1 MYNCLQKIKAHF
13 SQKLLVVLT
22 IFMMICVGV
31 SAQAVEYTWTGSSG
45 TDYNWTTPGNWS
57 PDTAY
62 PQAADKAIISS
73 DAAITIDDDITVA
86 DIEITGATVSF
97 STTDTPKS
105 LTITNSLSNDT
116 NSKTYFL
123 CSVDLSS
130 VASADFTNSGTVY
143 FYNNSDNLYTFK
155 TPENCNLGNFYFL
168 GKLEIIIDGNNCRAT
183 NFNMEI
189 DSDTSSYF
197 ATDDFKVI
205 LSGTGTLKATNVNL
219 TRASK
224 TAGKTGTFEIG
235 KDSSNTKFEISDS
248 IETHSG
254 VILQIN
260 EGATLETE
268 KYAHNAGNA
277 DVIAKTIINGTF
289 IANTSFD
296 TAISISANA
305 GSTEVTIGTD
315 GVLTSPNIQP
325 TTTTYRNTTA
335 STIPFTNN
343 GTINTKTFNIPYN
356 VVNNGIINTNATPAT
371 ITALSFSG
379 TDGTINLKSAETTL
393 TATST
398 TVISSQKEIK
408 LTNTEATIKGNYFLT
423 NFTAT
428 TATNMSGKSITLENA
443 AITANSISLSGSA
456 GSLLTL
462 DGSGSAH
469 SFTTSSLTAEY
480 LSIDENII
488 LLNYS
493 TAIAHC
499 EPSAGDTTTNWLKV
513 IQNGWAIKALKTF
526 TFTWTG
532 DTDSIW
538 NKDSNWDTGLIPEE
552 DCKIIIPAGCDNYPV
567 LGSDTY
573 SGGTLTLSDT
583 TSKITLGTADL
594 SLSGKENEA
603 TASTTLSNAG
613 TIVFTGNGR
622 ITDGTDA
629 INDVSH
635 GTVEYAGTGGSVN
648 DFGTTDYNNL
658 IISRT
663 NWQIDGDCTVQNS
676 FSIADGGTCKISTAT
691 SITAESITIADGG
704 SCSVSAETN
713 LKAKTFAFYGSGTN
727 KNLTSSANI
736 NMIFIPATANAD
748 VNIPSGIDSSFS
760 FESTGT
766 LHLEN
771 ESTGKLVFSDS
782 DTFNVFEYKLNF
794 HSPVIL
800 KQDIKV
806 QNSVTAAESI
816 TAGDTSGTSALIFQ
830 GSSEIEF
837 NPTTDKTYQNITI
850 NDTGCSL
857 TVNNNGYTITNC
869 TITKATSTTFDG
881 TPAITYL
888 SDDTTAGNIT
898 FNNGANI
905 TNAVSLETT
914 GKTTV
919 KRNISAASFSAKN
932 LVAGADAAINT
943 TGAQT
948 YGTINGTTA
957 EAQDLTLTASAVTI
971 NDNVGTTRRLDILTI
986 NAPLTIGTTG
996 KQISAKEIDFAGD
1009 ISGSDK
1015 NLTITTAKLKST
1027 IAADGTSAITL
1038 NQLTLSQATTIGTEN
1053 ASTLSL
1059 NISKISGTSTL
1070 TFDENATQ
1078 INLKDGIEINPN
1090 IINKRNV
1097 ICNGAATFNGTFTNT
1112 SGSLTG
1118 DQTTG
1123 KTLTFKKKYSG
1134 TGATLIAAK
1143 ATNTTNGITIFQADV
1158 DLSDTT
1164 FNASGGTVILSGATA
1179 PASQLLTTKNDGTTA
1194 FNKLTINGNVTFATS
1209 NTIDTLTANNLG
1221 DKTLSFYDN
1230 TTQTITTL
1238 SLTGTN
1244 KDHKLTLTSTG
1255 HWNISCTNEPEL
1267 KFLIVDNSTNSTPGT
1282 PAPGTKF
1289 VAFDSIDGGSNV
1301 YWNFP
1306 DMEYKWTG
1314 TTSSDW
1320 RTASNWYPA
1329 SIPGIGSKII
1339 IQPADNYPILDFELI
1354 LAGNNS
1360 TAVITVE
1367 ENAIFDIADNTL
1379 TLGLSD
1385 GVTITPG
1392 TITNKGTVIITGVN
1406 SQSINYTTME
1416 NSGDDSTVIYSGT
1429 SPTVNFIW
1437 DGDNSTSK
1445 KDYKNL
1451 QISNIVNATADL
1463 NISRNLTINKNISLL
1478 TGSISVSGETTIQTD
1493 CTTVNTSGNQ
1503 TYNDSVTI
1511 STAGSGVSIN
1521 STTGNLLFS
1530 DTVTGTKL
1538 TVSGNTIKF
1547 SGVVGTTTT
1556 PLGQLSIGTATTT
1569 TFDEPVYISTFTDS
1583 DTGNSGAITFSKGGI
1598 ISNDVSLNT
1607 TGNVY
1612 IDGSTTEMSFNGDFS
1627 HTTGTTSI
1635 TGTITSAGTVSLGAA
1650 DKLTTISSAEINA
1663 ASLNCNILKISGDVT
1678 IKTSG
1683 TQTYNGTINASTAD
1697 SDTLTLKSTG
1707 LITFNGNIGS
1717 VTPLLKSLT
1726 TTTGSAVQI
1735 DCESIKTA
1743 GNQTYNDSVTIS
1755 TAGSGV
1761 SINSTTGNLLFAN
1774 TVTGTKLTVSGNTIQ
1789 FSGVVGTT
1797 TTSLDQLSIGAA
1809 TTTTFDE
1816 PVYISTFT
1824 DSDTGNSGA
1833 ITFSK
1838 GGIISNDVSLN
1849 TTGNV
1854 SIDGSTTE
1862 MNFNGDFSHTTGTTS
1877 ITGTITSAGTVSLGA
1892 ADKLTTISSA
1902 EINAASLNCNILKI
1916 SGDVTIETSGTQTY
1930 NGTINASTADSDTL
1944 TLKSTGLITFNG
1956 NIGSVTPLLKALT
1969 TTPNTP
1975 VLINCASIKSSIS
1988 QEYNGAVTL
1997 GTTLS
2002 SHAITSSTITFGTG
2016 ATING
2021 NASLVLEGTTSS
2033 TFNASIGNT
2042 TPLTSIEIKG
2052 PAIINCSDIT
2062 TSDTQVFNDI
2072 VTLKHSVILS
2082 SGSTVIFKDNVS
2094 NSDEASTV
2102 TLTVNANTKI
2112 DASSVTIKTSEF
2124 DFSGNITGSE
2134 TDTVLTLLTPTLIST
2149 AISSSDIKLA
2159 KLIINQDTILKTSNT
2174 SVLYV
2179 YVSEINNSGKILIID
2194 TSVSNFEFKQA
2205 CIINTDIQTYDGSK
2219 LTAWTG
2225 ITTFA
2230 GNLTISG
2237 DFAHNNGTIKFAGT
2251 TQTLTTKDDG
2261 STNFYNILIS
2271 SPAKV
2276 TTASSFIVSGT
2287 SWDNTSEENGF
2298 TATAGT
2304 ITFDNATVPASAP
2317 LTTVSGKNIFYD
2329 VACKTTDQNIT
2340 FEEENIFSHE
2350 VTIGESANIPN
2361 NVIISSASA
2370 ITFAP
2375 ELYCQNITINA
2386 GENAVTFTDDSY
2398 FNTSFTNN
2406 GTGLVTFDGSA
2417 TYGTSFINESPVLT
2431 TFKSSF
2437 TGTGN
2442 AEFAGDINLTDD
2454 ADRFFSAGAG
2464 HSITTANNLIVN
2476 TNTVNTIQMN
2486 STPTSKVIAK
2496 NFVLYSG
2503 KLKLN
2508 GTLESTGDIILL
2520 GPDYTTL
2527 DPQTGIDGIYLYNQT
2542 RPSPVNYTTAFIA
2555 APYNGDVTALE
2566 NAVIKAGKNFY
2577 SNGIILTGPVS
2588 GYFEIQLPKI
2598 SDSHKG
2604 FAEAVKA
2611 AVNNCNVRCWELP
2624 SNTATDDIAPA
2635 KIAAYECTD
2644 NSNNTN
2650 WNFEDFEILNAWTER
2665 DDAIFVEFNSPV
2677 RNLYNE
2683 ITNSLPYLTYQG
2695 TTNTR
2700 TAFAGIYTK
2709 PDCQNA
2715 DLIENIDIELT
2726 NGRYSFFLK
2735 APDSWNT
2742 DATGTSAGSSALS
2755 SDRNG
2760 NYKTSVPYLDIPRSL
2775 TGVNY
2780 IITNKWGKR
2789 LNNYSTRTPTPGK
2802 SYGTNETAGSETY
2815 VLDKTGPVLW
2825 SVRTGQELHTAYNSA
2840 IGESC
2845 QHSYDSHNFL
2855 EFRYSEPVEFNS
2867 NSIPTDSENNQVT
2880 DTFGAISGNAG
2891 FTTATNTLTFAGIA
2905 RLTAPSTNQLLL
2917 NTGSQGSANKYI
2929 NALYRTDEYS
2939 LRLSIAGWTD
2949 GTVSDY
2955 SGNEYKNWKGYIDE
2969 AKPFTGA
2976 QVFPIDTT
2984 NNLVTDLQGNL
2995 QIEYEA
3001 NKVEPLIIS
3010 NSIDENPSH
3019 LLPVSPD
3026 VYSAWDISEPV
3037 FAPLRLNS
3045 ETTWTETKNAD
3056 TSEAIGNTNGSGSTL
3071 DRIDFHFFDNTPAY
3085 SSSDTAEWFTES
3097 GWCTPSTAGG
3107 KENLYDNTYTY
3118 AADIIGGARQ
3128 FDPVQARRT
3137 SGGIRLSTK
3146 LNAAAGFKYSTDI
3159 DEINPST
3166 AFATGLSNIHTTVI
3180 SQLFT
3185 GASEPQHSANDPDGL
3200 YLGIGITDTDLPVE
3214 TSFAFSYNYS
3224 NAFLTDLAGNRLRN
3238 KTISKTID
3246 RTPPSFDII
3255 LSPVNQKQIYIVFV
3269 KKILTDSSKISFR
3282 YPDGSNY
3289 DITGNFMNILPS
3301 CFQIITINSDGSY
3314 SPSTDIEIDTSI
3326 PAKIVEQYS
3335 DSHFTCISMTLTKE
3349 ICFEDIKNL
3358 HIQLKNHPDFPETSP
3373 DIYTNNN
3380 NAKVTFIQDELGNYM
3395 QMYSAHALSDFA
3407 IGLVNPLYAY
3417 SSDINENDEPV
3428 MNGLYEQ
3435 GSWAVHDWDADQKNY
3450 GTLPTTHAVTIIA
3463 SEEDG
3468 TEDNSQIPENV
3479 RLYLSD
3485 SPDSGSVSTQF
3496 NKDFKTSLRVW
3507 LPDLTDG
3514 IFRALSAKNN
3524 SNFTYVDSS
3533 LLNEEEPAEGLI
3545 FDIPVEMINRWKNG
3559 DQISFIFGITESD
3572 GSPVSIFNSPYYDN
3586 EQRRYNYALSSKV
3599 PLYSLRMHDIT
3610 DIGTLD
3616 LWSFRLKSETAQRG
3630 GVTILNNVIDAGK
3643 GEKTV
3648 VKISLP
3654 DEGRLNVI
3662 VMTLDGNIITYL
3674 NRGNTKAGEHYFTWD
3689 GKNRN
3694 GKPVARGMYFVRVIG
3709 SGIDET
3715 RKVMVV
3721 K

>member
-13 SQKLLVVLT
+13 SPKLLVVLT
-22 IFMMICVGV
+22 MFMMICGGAWAETYYWVGE
-31 SAQAVEYTWTGSSG
+31 A
-45 TDYNWTTPGNWS
+45 TTPEGNPDNSWNNPVNWS
-57 PDTAY
+57 IDGTTLQDSTGNSPFSG
-62 PQAADKAIISS
+62 DKAIFTSN
-73 DAAITIDDDITVA
+73 AAVTIDTDTTVD

-97 STTDTPKS
+97 STETSNKLTIINS
-105 LTITNSLSNDT
+105 LSTNTGATLSINCASDFSSKTITNNGTLTFSASPILNSATITNEGTLTFSASPTFDESSKLT
-116 NSKTYFL
+116 NSTTGKTYFL

-183 NFNMEI
+183 NFKMEI

-398 TVISSQKEIK
+398 TDISSQKEIK
-408 LTNTEATIKGNYFLT
+408 LTNTEATIKGNYSLT

-428 TATNMSGKSITLENA
+428 AATSMSGKSITLENA
-443 AITANSISLSGSA
+443 AITANYISLSGSA

-462 DGSGSAH
+462 EGSGSAH
-469 SFTTSSLTAEY
+469 SFETSSLTAEY

-499 EPSAGDTTTNWLKV
+499 EPYDGDTTANWLKV

-658 IISRT
+658 IISGT

-727 KNLTSSANI
+727 KNLTSSANV

-782 DTFNVFEYKLNF
+782 YTFNVFEYKLNF

-816 TAGDTSGTSALIFQ
+816 TAGDTSGISALIFQ
-830 GSSEIEF
+830 GSGEIEL

-881 TPAITYL
+881 TPAITNL

-905 TNAVSLETT
+905 TNTVSLKTT

-919 KRNISAASFSAKN
+919 KGNIIAASFSAKN

-1059 NISKISGTSTL
+1059 NISKIPGTSTL

-1123 KTLTFKKKYSG
+1123 NTLTFKKKYSG

-1143 ATNTTNGITIFQADV
+1143 ATNATNGITIFQADV

-1164 FNASGGTVILSGATA
+1164 FNASSGTVILSGATA

-1230 TTQTITTL
+1230 TTQTVTTL

-1282 PAPGTKF
+1282 PAPGTNF

-1320 RTASNWYPA
+1320 RTASNWYPT

-1354 LAGNNS
+1354 LSGNNS

-1367 ENAIFDIADNTL
+1367 ENAIFDIADNSL

-1503 TYNDSVTI
+1503 TYS
-1511 STAGSGVSIN
+1511 
-1521 STTGNLLFS
+1521 
-1530 DTVTGTKL
+1530 
-1538 TVSGNTIKF
+1538 
-1547 SGVVGTTTT
+1547 
-1556 PLGQLSIGTATTT
+1556 
-1569 TFDEPVYISTFTDS
+1569 
-1583 DTGNSGAITFSKGGI
+1583 
-1598 ISNDVSLNT
+1598 
-1607 TGNVY
+1607 
-1612 IDGSTTEMSFNGDFS
+1612 
-1627 HTTGTTSI
+1627 
-1635 TGTITSAGTVSLGAA
+1635 
-1650 DKLTTISSAEINA
+1650 
-1663 ASLNCNILKISGDVT
+1663 
-1678 IKTSG
+1678 
-1683 TQTYNGTINASTAD
+1683 
-1697 SDTLTLKSTG
+1697 
-1707 LITFNGNIGS
+1707 
-1717 VTPLLKSLT
+1717 
-1726 TTTGSAVQI
+1726 
-1735 DCESIKTA
+1735 
-1743 GNQTYNDSVTIS
+1743 DSVTIS

-1761 SINSTTGNLLFAN
+1761 SINSTTGNLLFAD
-1774 TVTGTKLTVSGNTIQ
+1774 TVTGTKLTVSGNTIK
-1789 FSGVVGTT
+1789 FSRVVGTT
-1797 TTSLDQLSIGAA
+1797 TTPLGQLSIDTA

-1816 PVYISTFT
+1816 SVYISTFT

-1862 MNFNGDFSHTTGTTS
+1862 MSFNRDFSHTTGTTS
-1877 ITGTITSAGTVSLGA
+1877 ITGTVTSAGTVSLGA

-1902 EINAASLNCNILKI
+1902 EINAASLNCDILKI
-1916 SGDVTIETSGTQTY
+1916 SGDVTIETSGTQIETSGTQTY

-1944 TLKSTGLITFNG
+1944 TLKSTGQITFNG
-1956 NIGSVTPLLKALT
+1956 NIGSVIPLLKSLT
-1969 TTPNTP
+1969 TTTGSP

-2002 SHAITSSTITFGTG
+2002 SHTITSSTITFGTD

-2021 NASLVLEGTTSS
+2021 NASLVLEGTTST

-2082 SGSTVIFKDNVS
+2082 SDSTVIFKDNVS
-2094 NSDEASTV
+2094 NSDEASTA
-2102 TLTVNANTKI
+2102 TLTVNANTEI

-2134 TDTVLTLLTPTLIST
+2134 ADTVLTLLTPTLIST

-2159 KLIINQDTILKTSNT
+2159 KLIINQDTILKTSNA
-2174 SVLYV
+2174 SALYV

-2205 CIINTDIQTYDGSK
+2205 CIINTDIQIYDGSK

-2225 ITTFA
+2225 ITTFT

-2304 ITFDNATVPASAP
+2304 ITFNNATVPASAP

-2398 FNTSFTNN
+2398 FNTSFTNH
-2406 GTGLVTFDGSA
+2406 GTGLVTFEGSA
-2417 TYGTSFINESPVLT
+2417 TYGTSFINESPALT

-2464 HSITTANNLIVN
+2464 HSITTTNNLIVN
-2476 TNTVNTIQMN
+2476 TNSVNTIQMN

-2527 DPQTGIDGIYLYNQT
+2527 DSQTGIDGIYLYNQT

-2555 APYNGDVTALE
+2555 APYNGEVTALE
-2566 NAVIKAGKNFY
+2566 NAVIKADKNFY
-2577 SNGIILTGPVS
+2577 SNGIILAGPAS
-2588 GYFEIQLPKI
+2588 GSFEIQLPKT

-2604 FAEAVKA
+2604 FAEAVKTT
-2611 AVNNCNVRCWELP
+2611 VNNCNVRCWELP
-2624 SNTATDDIAPA
+2624 SNTATDDTAPA

-2695 TTNTR
+2695 STDTR

-2726 NGRYSFFLK
+2726 NGRYSIFLK

-2760 NYKTSVPYLDIPRSL
+2760 NHKTSVPYLDIPRSL

-2789 LNNYSTRTPTPGK
+2789 LNNYSTRPPTPGK

-2867 NSIPTDSENNQVT
+2867 NSIPADSENIQVT

-2891 FTTATNTLTFAGIA
+2891 FTTATNTLIFAGIA
-2905 RLTAPSTNQLLL
+2905 RLTAPSANQLLL
-2917 NTGSQGSANKYI
+2917 NTGSQGSANKYM

-3128 FDPVQARRT
+3128 FDSVQARRT

-3159 DEINPST
+3159 DETNPST

-3269 KKILTDSSKISFR
+3269 KKISSKIEFR
-3282 YPDGSNY
+3282 NPDGSPNE
-3289 DITGNFMNILPS
+3289 ISENTSSEVFLNMLPS

-3314 SPSTDIEIDTSI
+3314 APSTDIEIDTSI

-3450 GTLPTTHAVTIIA
+3450 GTLPNTHAVTIIA

-3485 SPDSGSVSTQF
+3485 SPDAGSVSTQF